1 MKIRPAKSSDK
12 KQILSFCV
20 DTFDWGDYID
30 KVWDIWFE
38 SKNSRLFVVEDNN
51 KSIAMSHVALCN
63 NSRLAWL
70 QGVRVHPDYRR
81 SKIATQLLDAMLAY
95 AGRHGARQA
104 SAIVSMENVPS
115 QRMMEK
121 NGFKV
126 VSKWVYYST
135 EAKPRQQKTGARL
148 ATIADLDRIWE
159 YLQQSRI
166 YRLSAGTYVRE
177 WHWYPLD
184 RKALLELIKEK
195 CVAVTGNIDG
205 VAVVNSRGYWNSPT
219 VLQIVY
225 LDSQSKKSLRDL
237 IALAANMYGKGR
249 YARMHVVC
257 HASRVLTSMLAKFKK
272 QESELFLLY
281 SKRIYATRRE
291 P

>member
-1 MKIRPAKSSDK
+1 MKIRPAKRSDK
-12 KQILSFCV
+12 EQILSFCT

-30 KVWDIWFE
+30 KVWDIWLA
-38 SKNSRLFVVEDNN
+38 SKSGRLFVVED
-51 KSIAMSHVALCN
+51 KDRSIAMSHVELCGK
-63 NSRLAWL
+63 SRLAWL

-81 SKIATQLLDAMLAY
+81 SSIATQLLDRMLAY

-121 NGFKV
+121 NGFTV

-135 EAKPRQQKTGARL
+135 EDRPAEQDTAARL
-148 ATIADLDRIWE
+148 ATLADLEKIWK
-159 YLQQSRI
+159 YLQKSKI
-166 YRLSAGTYVRE
+166 YRLSAGTYVKE

-184 RKALLELIKEK
+184 KDALRKLVREK
-195 CVAVTGNIDG
+195 CVVLTGKIDG
-205 VAVVNSRGYWNSPT
+205 VAVINPKGYWNRPT

-237 IALAANMYGKGR
+237 LAFATNIYGRGQ
-249 YARMHVVC
+249 YERMHVVC
-257 HASRVLTSMLAKFKK
+257 HDSKVLTSMLAKFKK
-272 QESELFLLY
+272 EESELFLLY
-281 SKRIYATRRE
+281 SKEFTQ
-291 P
+291 